1 MRLGFVV
8 YGSLS
13 ERSGGFRYD
22 RKLVEGLRNLGH
34 DVSIVGLPWYR
45 YAKSLLHNLSADL
58 ESRLSGF
65 DAVLEDHLCHP
76 SLLRVNRALDAP
88 VVSVV
93 HHLRSS
99 EPRAEWK
106 NALYRAVE
114 VRYFRGVDAA
124 VCNSETTRRS
134 VKRLRDCPTTVAYP
148 AGDRFEA
155 AVSNSSDSLASSP
168 PSTLPPALFHA
179 SRSSGTRSGSDG
191 GGDDT
196 DGPLRLLFLG
206 NLIERKGVHVLL
218 SALATVSGEWTL
230 TVVGAPT
237 DAEYAARLHSL
248 RNHLGLRES
257 IRFTGR
263 LSDEEVADHLAR
275 SHVLVGPSLY
285 EGLGLVYLEGMA
297 FGLPV
302 IATTAG
308 GASEI
313 VTDGETGLL
322 CPPDDADAIADAVR
336 TLRDDLDLRRRMG
349 DSARER
355 YENHPSWE
363 ETTTTVARFLDD
375 VTKRGRSAD
384 L

>member
-1 MRLGFVV
+1 MGRVRAAGVMRLGFVV

-22 RKLVEGLRNLGH
+22 RKLVEGLRSRGH
-34 DVSIVGLPWYR
+34 DVSVVGLPWDR
-45 YAKSLLHNLSADL
+45 YAKSLCHNLADL

-76 SLLRVNRALDAP
+76 SLLRANRALDVP
-88 VVSVV
+88 VVAVV

-99 EPRAEWK
+99 EPRAAWK
-106 NALYRAVE
+106 NACYRGIE
-114 VRYFRGVDAA
+114 RQYLRGVDAA
-124 VCNSETTRRS
+124 VCNSQTTRRS
-134 VKRLRDCPTTVAYP
+134 VKRLRNRPTTVAYP

-155 AVSNSSDSLASSP
+155 AVSNSSKSSN
-168 PSTLPPALFHA
+168 PSKP
-179 SRSSGTRSGSDG
+179 SETRSV
-191 GGDDT
+191 GDDT

-218 SALATVSGEWTL
+218 SALATVSGDWTL
-230 TVVGAPT
+230 TVVGART
-237 DAEYAARLHSL
+237 DAEYAARLHHL
-248 RNHLGLRES
+248 RNRLGLRES
-257 IRFTGR
+257 VRFTGR
-263 LSDEEVADHLAR
+263 LSDEEAADHLAR

-285 EGLGLVYLEGMA
+285 EGLGLVYLEAMA
-297 FGLPV
+297 FGLPA

-313 VTDGETGLL
+313 VSDGETGLL
-322 CPPDDADAIADAVR
+322 CPPDDADTLADAVR
-336 TLRDDLDLRRRMG
+336 TLRDDPNLRRRMG

-363 ETTTTVARFLDD
+363 ETTTTVVRFLDD
-375 VTKRGRSAD
+375 VTDPTGAVP
-384 L
+384 